1 MPKKHNFSREDELMS
16 SFRGFG
22 NSEDK
27 LEKVD
32 VETLPLEVKQQ
43 IVYIND
49 EDLLDDEINAQY
61 YGHDLDVIGLSHV
74 MKTNGFQGVILAYP
88 LDGRDKGKYRIEGGH
103 RRRLAG
109 RMAGITKFPVYVTEA
124 PKTEWERKLRLIG
137 NNLHN
142 RGELSPMRKA
152 FIAQELYEAHQQE
165 VEHKKECGLLKP
177 DDITGLNDLVAI
189 DLEISKKMVEKYRR
203 LLKLVPKLQ
212 SMADSGEYS
221 WTAISEASTLTTAEQ
236 LYIAE
241 QIKNAGVNV
250 ADQKWIVALVKQVKA
265 DGMIKKASDTVKTS
279 EIVSHDPMDEI
290 AGLLEAQPEEKK
302 KTRTRDGIKKLT
314 DGIKSMNEVM
324 DGVMEGTRYRIKN
337 EDTDK
342 TISLLQ
348 DVSEKINQMILE
360 LENRK

>member
-1 MPKKHNFSREDELMS
+1 MPKKHDFSREDELMS

-22 NSEDK
+22 SSEEELK
-27 LEKVD
+27 KVD
-32 VETLPLEVKQQ
+32 IETLPPEVKQQ

-61 YGHDLDVIGLSHV
+61 YGYDLKVQALSKA
-74 MKTNGFQGVILAYP
+74 MKASGFHGVILAYP
-88 LDGRDKGKYRIEGGH
+88 LDGKNKGKYRIEGGH

-109 RMAGITKFPVYVTEA
+109 RMAGITKFPVYVTDPPIA
-124 PKTEWERKLRLIG
+124 EWERKIRLMG
-137 NNLHN
+137 DNLHI
-142 RGELSPMRKA
+142 RDELPPLRKA
-152 FIAQELYEAHQQE
+152 FIAQELYGARKAE
-165 VEHKKECGLLKP
+165 VAYKKENGLLKP
-177 DDITGLNDLVAI
+177 GDITSVNDIVANDL
-189 DLEISKKMVEKYRR
+189 EMSKKTVEKYKR

-236 LYIAE
+236 LYVAE
-241 QIKNAGVNV
+241 QIESTGPNV
-250 ADQKWIVALVKQVKA
+250 ADQKWIVALIKQVRT
-265 DGMIKKASDTVKTS
+265 DGMIKKASEAVKTS
-279 EIVSHDPMDEI
+279 EIVSHDTMDEI
-290 AGLLEAQPEEKK
+290 AELMEQQPEEKK

>member
-1 MPKKHNFSREDELMS
+1 MPKKHDFSREDELMS

-22 NSEDK
+22 SSEEE
-27 LEKVD
+27 LEKID
-32 VETLPLEVKQQ
+32 VEELPLEVKQQ

-137 NNLHN
+137 NNLHS

-212 SMADSGEYS
+212 SMADDGKYS

-241 QIKNAGVNV
+241 QIENVGAGM
-250 ADQKWIVALVKQVKA
+250 ADQKWIVSLIKQVKN
-265 DGMIKKASDTVKTS
+265 DGMIKNASDAVKTS

-290 AGLLEAQPEEKK
+290 AELMERQPEEKK

-314 DGIKSMNEVM
+314 NGVAAMNEVM
-324 DGVMEGTRYRIKN
+324 DGVMGGTRYRIKD

-348 DVSEKINQMILE
+348 GVSEKINQMISE

>member
-1 MPKKHNFSREDELMS
+1 MGKKQGFSRDDELMD
-16 SFRGFG
+16 RILGLR
-22 NSEDK
+22 NSEEE

-32 VETLPLEVKQQ
+32 IKTLPPEVKQQ

-61 YGHDLDVIGLSHV
+61 YGHDLKVENLTETI
-74 MKTNGFQGVILAYP
+74 KERGFQGIIRAYP
-88 LDGRDKGKYRIEGGH
+88 LDGKDKGKYRIQGGH

-109 RMAGITKFPVYVTEA
+109 RLAGMTKFPVYVIDPPTS
-124 PKTEWERKLRLIG
+124 TWQRKLDLMG
-137 NNLHN
+137 DNLHN
-142 RGELSPMRKA
+142 REELSPLRKA
-152 FIAQELYEAHQQE
+152 FIAQELYEAHKE
-165 VEHKKECGLLKP
+165 ELEYKKENGLLKP
-177 DDITGLNDLVAI
+177 TDSTSLNDIVAN

-241 QIKNAGVNV
+241 QIENAGANV
-250 ADQKWIVALVKQVKA
+250 ADQKWIVSLVKQVKT
-265 DGMIKKASDTVKTS
+265 DGMIKNASDTVKAS
-279 EIVSHDPMDEI
+279 EIVSHDPMDEF
-290 AGLLEAQPEEKK
+290 AGLLETQPEEKK

-314 DGIKSMNEVM
+314 DGIKSMREVM
-324 DGVMEGTRYRIKN
+324 DGVMEGTRYRIKD

-348 DVSEKINQMILE
+348 DISEKINQMISE